1 MANAHSKR
9 NGHASV
15 MKKFLVAVAT
25 LPAVGVPT
33 LAVATPAH
41 ADAGSPKCVT
51 KAEWRKIKTGMTR
64 AKVKRITGIA
74 GKVAPYSPLIYG
86 DGWSKDVDIEYRQC
100 KPNGKPAPGS
110 WNTVTMSYENY
121 DWSIDSIE
129 NVWHPLWIE
138 YKGGWSRP
146 WWF

>member
-1 MANAHSKR
+1 MVEGIARAVRGAGGRALVVGGWVRDQLMGPSTPLGA
-9 NGHASV
+9 GHA
-15 MKKFLVAVAT
+15 
-25 LPAVGVPT
+25 
-33 LAVATPAH
+33 
-41 ADAGSPKCVT
+41 
-51 KAEWRKIKTGMTR
+51 
-64 AKVKRITGIA
+64 
-74 GKVAPYSPLIYG
+74 
-86 DGWSKDVDIEYRQC
+86 SKDVDIEYRQC